1 MQASIATMSKQC
13 NTDKN
18 SLLSFKTQLKWDD
31 YFLEKFISFLNNKKF
46 VMNYFFFFF
55 EVAKYKNSHTKTKEN
70 HTHKV
75 ESSLNS

>member
-1 MQASIATMSKQC
+1 MSKQC

-31 YFLEKFISFLNNKKF
+31 YFLEKFISFLNYNKF
-46 VMNYFFFFF
+46 VVNYVHFIFK
-55 EVAKYKNSHTKTKEN
+55 VAKYKNSHKKTKKN